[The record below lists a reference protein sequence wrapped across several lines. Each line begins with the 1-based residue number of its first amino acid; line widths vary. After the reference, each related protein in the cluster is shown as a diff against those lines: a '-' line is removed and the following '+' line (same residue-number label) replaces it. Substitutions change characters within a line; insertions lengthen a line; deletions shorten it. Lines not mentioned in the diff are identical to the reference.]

1 MKIKA
6 LLLIPFLLFSHHLF
20 AQSQST
26 SNKQNLINEIEQFEF
41 IDKKEV
47 SVKFPVK
54 PKELPLLSAIVI
66 DEYVESLDRIS
77 QYKLDDLTFSITNN
91 EYLLHNKTP
100 QKVKQITVNYQQEDG
115 SDGSA
120 LLRFDRIVKPFSS
133 VIFELPGITLSR
145 IQHNNQMKL
154 FLPHVIFPAKDSS
167 CERTP
172 KQCYLPPNSEQKKV
186 YNTHLVMLHNAMNT
200 AAFHPFIN
208 RVIEAYCPH
217 FRECVAYGDKPLSYA
232 SRNMLALGAEGH
244 KLNIRVL
251 AGDYFAAG
259 AGGGDR
265 PWLLYK
271 RATNTS
277 GRVAVFHDYITRG
290 SGHYRPYH
298 QRTYN
303 TFFHETNHA
312 YGFSHD
318 SAMTYGLGVPY
329 SHRFITE
336 NFSDIEMT
344 SIGDIKQPATFVT
357 TSLNEK
363 NQITLSFYSLPN
375 EGDYGKVS
383 MSMLGLSLNSG
394 TLPYSVDNNGEP
406 VSNTIVLDFKQ
417 LPTATSYL
425 RFGAEQAKYTS
436 TIKLAPNDLV
446 PDKYF
451 SINDKRF
458 SLLEDRDLLDIENDG
473 RRIRHL
479 CKNMDMLLATKE
491 EYQQFWSYLKEAGQ
505 LSTLTNRRFLSRDE
519 PARGQ
524 IWRLE
529 FTEDEM
535 LASRQPINQKFGS
548 DKSLVCVR

>member
-1 MKIKA
+1 MKKKA
-6 LLLIPFLLFSHHLF
+6 LLLIPFLLFSHHLL
-20 AQSQST
+20 AQSQSA
-26 SNKQNLINEIEQFEF
+26 SNKQNLINEIEQFDF

-47 SVKFPVK
+47 SVKLPIK
-54 PKELPLLSAIVI
+54 PKELPLLTAIVI
-66 DEYVESLDRIS
+66 DEYVENLDRIS

-91 EYLLHNKTP
+91 EYLFHNKTP

-115 SDGSA
+115 SKGSA
-120 LLRFDRIVKPFSS
+120 LLRFDRVIKPFSS
-133 VIFELPGITLSR
+133 AIFELPGITLNR

-172 KQCYLPPNSEQKKV
+172 KQCYLPPNLEQKTI

-200 AAFHPFIN
+200 TAFHPFIT
-208 RVIEAYCPH
+208 RVIENYCPH

-277 GRVAVFHDYITRG
+277 GRVAVFHDYITKG
-290 SGHYRPYH
+290 SGNYRPYH

-312 YGFSHD
+312 YGFSHY
-318 SAMTYGLGVPY
+318 SGMTYGLGVPY
-329 SHRFITE
+329 SHGFITE
-336 NFSDIEMT
+336 NFSEIERT
-344 SIGDIKQPATFVT
+344 SIGDINQPSTFVT

-375 EGDYGKVS
+375 EGDYDMVS
-383 MSMLGLSLNSG
+383 MDMLGLSLNTG
-394 TLPYSVDNNGEP
+394 KLTYPLDNNGKP
-406 VSNTIVLDFKQ
+406 VSNTIVLDFEH

-425 RFGAEQAKYTS
+425 RFSTEHAKYTS

-446 PDKYF
+446 PNKYY
-451 SINDKRF
+451 SINGKRF
-458 SLLEDRDLLDIENDG
+458 SLLEDKDLLDKENDG

-491 EYQQFWSYLKEAGQ
+491 EYQQFWSYLKETEQ
-505 LSTLTNRRFLSRDE
+505 LSTLKARLFLSRDE

-524 IWRLE
+524 IWKLE
-529 FTEDEM
+529 FTEDQM
-535 LASRQPINQKFGS
+535 LASRLSVNEKFGL